1 MVWNETLKREIPE
14 GWVASNLL
22 RENVY
27 NSDYTANGSFKSLA
41 DNVKYNDGEPYAIL
55 IRIVDFNDDFSD
67 KNKFVYV
74 NKHAYDFL
82 KSSSL
87 HGGEIIICNV
97 GNAGATYRC
106 PNLGI
111 PMTLGPNGVMIND
124 SFLNNYLFMYF
135 TSEIGQQQLKSIS
148 SGSIQLKFN
157 KTGLRNLP
165 ILMPPKALIRV
176 FNEKY
181 GLICQKMDSLWHEG
195 RQMKQLRDFLLPLLM
210 NGQVTL
216 RS

>member
-14 GWVASNLL
+14 GWTASNLL

-67 KNKFVYV
+67 KDKFVYV

-165 ILMPPKALIRV
+165 ILMPPKELVRI

-181 GLICQKMDSLWHEG
+181 DLIHKKMDLLWHEG
-195 RQMKQLRDFLLPLLM
+195 RQMKNLRDFLLPLLM

-216 RS
+216 RG